1 MESPKENRY
10 ILVNRCLTRVPRKF
24 NDKQYTL
31 KNGAGAIVYTHAKD
45 EFRCLPYT
53 ICKY

>member
-1 MESPKENRY
+1 M
-10 ILVNRCLTRVPRKF
+10 F
-24 NDKQYTL
+24 DKGAKKIQLQTIHFE
-31 KNGAGAIVYTHAKD
+31 NGAGAIVYTHAKD